1 MDFDIS
7 NVSSMIVDSEDLFG
21 QSSSPGPDETQDP
34 VSEEKTGGREEEK
47 KKQKKLKHPLRV
59 AL

>member
-7 NVSSMIVDSEDLFG
+7 NVSSMIVDSEDLFE

-47 KKQKKLKHPLRV
+47 KVKHPLRV